1 MNIFKL
7 KSIKLKLVALF
18 VTLVLLV
25 MIIGGAFI
33 HVSISRSEETRMREE
48 LSSFADIYAGMIAD
62 SESEIPLRPGLH
74 ILLLTPEGYTIPGE
88 EAINSAVVIGAMRG
102 NSTFLPW
109 QETQNEQG
117 RISIWMQYATPV
129 TIHGINYIVYINSD
143 ASSIVENLDQISRT
157 IFLAILISTILAIFL
172 GYLYASTFTKPLRE
186 LTSAAKKMG
195 KGKLKT
201 EAKVYSEDEIGQLTT
216 TFNNMAKSLNKLDT
230 MRKEFV
236 ANVSHEIRTPLTVIK
251 TYAETLKDEL
261 IESEIAQS
269 FLTTIDSEVDRI
281 TLLATD
287 LLELS
292 HFDNNQMTMT
302 FEYRDLGQIL
312 SNSIKQV
319 SVLAEQKNQKI
330 ISTIKENM
338 IAYVDSVRINQVFV
352 NILSNAVKY
361 SGENITIKVETKIMK
376 NNFHITI
383 KDEGIGIPEEDLSH
397 IFERFY
403 RVDKARSR
411 EAGGSGLGLSI
422 VKEILD
428 AHQTSISVKSEKDKG
443 TTFEMVF
450 KKEEV

>member
-1 MNIFKL
+1 
-7 KSIKLKLVALF
+7 
-18 VTLVLLV
+18 
-25 MIIGGAFI
+25 
-33 HVSISRSEETRMREE
+33 
-48 LSSFADIYAGMIAD
+48 
-62 SESEIPLRPGLH
+62 
-74 ILLLTPEGYTIPGE
+74 
-88 EAINSAVVIGAMRG
+88 
-102 NSTFLPW
+102 
-109 QETQNEQG
+109 
-117 RISIWMQYATPV
+117 
-129 TIHGINYIVYINSD
+129 
-143 ASSIVENLDQISRT
+143 
-157 IFLAILISTILAIFL
+157 
-172 GYLYASTFTKPLRE
+172 KPLRE

-216 TFNNMAKSLNKLDT
+216 TFNNMAKSLNRLDT

-261 IESEIAQS
+261 TESEIAQN

-361 SGENITIKVETKIMK
+361 SGENITIKVETKITK
-376 NNFHITI
+376 SHFHITI
-383 KDEGIGIPEEDLSH
+383 KDEGIGIPEEDVSH